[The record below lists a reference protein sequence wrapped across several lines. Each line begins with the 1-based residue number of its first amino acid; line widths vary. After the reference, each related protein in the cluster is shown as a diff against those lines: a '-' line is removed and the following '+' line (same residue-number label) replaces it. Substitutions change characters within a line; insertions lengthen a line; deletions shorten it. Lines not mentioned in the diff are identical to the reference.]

1 LFLKLIFFVL
11 NFWFKGMAAFKQKE
25 VIFREEHLCV
35 GKRGICRAKQNGSP
49 FTDPF
54 TPVYSLF

>member
-1 LFLKLIFFVL
+1 
-11 NFWFKGMAAFKQKE
+11 MAAFKQKE